1 MIFSINK
8 VKKNSIYFKIEIF
21 LTIIDTTVHKFG
33 VGKFY
38 SFF

>member
-1 MIFSINK
+1 MIILMNK

-21 LTIIDTTVHKFG
+21 ITIIDTTVQKFG
-33 VGKFY
+33 VSKFY